1 MQFLSSLFASSSDNG
16 NTIWK
21 DKVAVITGGGQG
33 MGAKM
38 AEILA
43 SRGIKGLA
51 LADIN
56 AEKLEE
62 TASYIYKLL
71 NEEERKYT
79 LITTHI
85 VDVSCREQVFAFAE
99 DVIKIHK
106 KCDCLLNN
114 AGIVCANTTD
124 GTTVEE
130 WEKVLKVDLF
140 SVFYCTKA
148 FLPYLKASKQSYV
161 GNTSSFAGIAGYP
174 GESAYCTS
182 KFGVRGFTEC
192 FMSECLT
199 LSPNIHVSVI
209 HPGMVKT
216 NIFKNCDQ
224 YVHNVSDCV
233 NSTTLGFEFPDKY
246 KMKNSSDLHWALN
259 NIGSTSAHDAAK
271 QIINGLESKSTRI
284 IVGTDCRIVDYAM
297 RLSPHFFLKNELLFK
312 ILSAI
317 SFFTAKF
324 IGRKVLSTIWLMA
337 CYMWYRRGV
346 RRIGL

>member
-1 MQFLSSLFASSSDNG
+1 MGNILSTSSSIKN

-38 AEILA
+38 AEIFA

-62 TASYIYKLL
+62 TAGYIYQMLS
-71 NEEERKYT
+71 EEERKHT

-85 VDVSCREQVFAFAE
+85 VDVSSREQVFAFAE

-106 KCDCLLNN
+106 QCDCLLNN

-124 GTTVEE
+124 NTTVEE
-130 WEKVLKVDLF
+130 WEKVVKVDLF

-148 FLPYLKASKQSYV
+148 FLPYLKASKQAYV

-199 LSPNIHVSVI
+199 LTPNIHVSVI

-216 NIFKNCDQ
+216 DIFKNCDQ

-233 NSTTLGFEFPDKY
+233 NSKTLGFELPDKY
-246 KMKNSSDLHWALN
+246 KMKSSSDLHWALN
-259 NIGSTSAHDAAK
+259 NIGSTTAREAAI
-271 QIINGLESKSTRI
+271 QIVNGFENKSTRI
-284 IVGTDCRIVDYAM
+284 IIGTDCQIVDYAM
-297 RLSPHFFLKNELLFK
+297 RLSPHFFLKNELIFK
-312 ILSAI
+312 ILSAF
-317 SFFTAKF
+317 SFFTARF
-324 IGRKVLSTIWLMA
+324 IGRKVISIVWLLG
-337 CYMWYRRGV
+337 CYMWYRRGL
-346 RRIGL
+346 RR

>member
-1 MQFLSSLFASSSDNG
+1 MGNVLSTRSNSERGGVWA
-16 NTIWK
+16 
-21 DKVAVITGGGQG
+21 DKIAVITGGGQG

-38 AEILA
+38 GETLA
-43 SRGIKGLA
+43 KRGVKGLA

-62 TASYIYKLL
+62 TAAYISRQLTD
-71 NEEERKYT
+71 EERKHT
-79 LITTHI
+79 LITTHV
-85 VDVSCREQVFAFAE
+85 VDVSNRDQVFAFAE
-99 DVIKIHK
+99 DVVKIHK
-106 KCDCLLNN
+106 QCDCLLNN

-124 GTTVEE
+124 NTTIEE
-130 WEKVLKVDLF
+130 WEHVLKVDLF

-161 GNTSSFAGIAGYP
+161 GNTSSFAGIAAYP
-174 GESAYCTS
+174 GESAYATS

-216 NIFKNCDQ
+216 NIFKNSDR

-233 NSTTLGFEFPDKY
+233 NSRTLGFEFPEKL
-246 KMKNSSDLHWALN
+246 KMKSSSDLHWALN
-259 NIGSTSAHDAAK
+259 AIGSTTPMQAAV
-271 QIINGLESKSTRI
+271 QIIDGLENKRTRI

-297 RLSPHFFLKNELLFK
+297 RLSPHFFLKNELVFK
-312 ILSAI
+312 ILSAF
-317 SFFTAKF
+317 SFFTARF
-324 IGRKVLSTIWLMA
+324 VGRKVLTTLWLLG
-337 CYMWYRRGV
+337 CYIWYRRGI
-346 RRIGL
+346 RRV